1 MSGALFCLANASIS
15 GGNKAILEYARG
27 LKRSGQTA
35 EIYIWHADK
44 NLDWFDHELTVV
56 QAPDIETAVSGNYA
70 VVFFAKAFLIPLA
83 FSSLNSAKPVFICHD
98 FESAY
103 AATSFDSI
111 SLECPPFDDVLR
123 LPIDI
128 ITTSRPVQ
136 QIISERH
143 QKHAYYVPLAIDKE
157 LFSKQ
162 SGPAKERARKR
173 ILMVGDH
180 LLPTKGIRDGLRAL
194 KLLNDELPV
203 ELVLITRE
211 HRGQQIFENLGY
223 PCEIHIRP
231 DAEEFP
237 HIYASCDA
245 YCCTSWYE
253 GFGLPALEAFRM
265 GIPVVS
271 TRNSG
276 VTNYGIDEENLLLCN
291 PNDPTDLCQKLRRVL
306 KEEKL
311 RNKLIE
317 QGEMT
322 EDKFNWELA
331 VTEFLACQQKILTDS
346 GTKTRVTESQLEKL
360 LVNLE
365 EGGLY
370 TPHAVHIRC
379 SHIFHEID
387 KVLMQLTEQRIDLLP
402 GLEKLQGLRDEL
414 KPFLAMPGAEYYKS
428 CKKRYDLCQ
437 LVIGLADDH
446 RFLEHLS
453 KLIAQL
459 NRLESAVPAA
469 DRNSPVVA
477 GSSRS

>member
-1 MSGALFCLANASIS
+1 MTSALFCLANASIS

-27 LKRSGQTA
+27 LKRSGQIVA
-35 EIYIWHADK
+35 VYIWQADK
-44 NLDWFDHELTVV
+44 DLNWFDHELPVV
-56 QAPDIETAVSGNYA
+56 QAPDIETAVNGNYA

-111 SLECPPFDDVLR
+111 DLECPPFDDVLR

-136 QIISERH
+136 QIISERLH
-143 QKHAYYVPLAIDKE
+143 KHAYFVPLAIDKT
-157 LFSKQ
+157 LFS
-162 SGPAKERARKR
+162 SRSATEVERQRKR

-180 LLPTKGIRDGLRAL
+180 LLPTKGIRDGLKAL
-194 KLLNDELPV
+194 KLLNEELPV

-211 HRGQQIFENLGY
+211 DRGQQIFEGLGY

-231 DAEEFP
+231 KAEEFP
-237 HIYASCDA
+237 GIYASCDV
-245 YCCTSWYE
+245 YCCPSWYE

-276 VTNYGIDEENLLLCN
+276 VTNYGIDEENLLLCT
-291 PNDPTDLCQKLRRVL
+291 PNDAADLCQKLKRVL
-306 KEEKL
+306 NEKKL
-311 RNKLIE
+311 RDKLIE
-317 QGEMT
+317 QGRLT
-322 EDKFNWELA
+322 EEHFNWDFA
-331 VTEFLACQQKILTDS
+331 VAEFLACQRKILADS
-346 GTKTRVTESQLEKL
+346 DQKTKVPESHLKKL
-360 LVNLE
+360 LESLE

-370 TPHAVHIRC
+370 TPRAVHLQC
-379 SHIFHEID
+379 SVIFSQID
-387 KVLMQLTEQRIDLLP
+387 RVLVQLTEKHIDLVP
-402 GLEKLQGLRDEL
+402 GLTKLQALRDEL
-414 KPFLAMPGAEYYKS
+414 KPFLARPGAEYYKS

-437 LVIGLADDH
+437 LVIGLADDA

-453 KLIAQL
+453 RLIAPS
-459 NRLESAVPAA
+459 NRLERLPARDA
-469 DRNSPVVA
+469 KSPVTS
-477 GSSRS
+477 GSSSL